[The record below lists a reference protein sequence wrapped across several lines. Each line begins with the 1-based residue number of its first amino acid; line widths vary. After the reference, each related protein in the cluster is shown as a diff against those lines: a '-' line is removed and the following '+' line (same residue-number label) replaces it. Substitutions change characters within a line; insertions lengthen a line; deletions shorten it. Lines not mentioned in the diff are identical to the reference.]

1 MSEASITRIYEELR
15 DIRDNVN
22 EINKEVASLHTTVT
36 NGLKSTVNETKKRV
50 DHLYEIFMPGC
61 VMKDDLDEIFG
72 NNQETK
78 RWRVM
83 ALLNLAGMILIPLIL
98 YIASQFF

>member
-36 NGLKSTVNETKKRV
+36 NGLKTTVHETKRRV

-61 VMKDDLDEIFG
+61 VMKEDLEDML
-72 NNQETK
+72 NNNRDTR
-78 RWRVM
+78 RWRLM
-83 ALLNLAGMILIPLIL
+83 ALLNLAGMILIPVIL